1 MPRPCHCRRVAAL
14 PKMTYFKP
22 RGVPMS
28 ELAECRLSVDGL
40 EALRLADYQDLNMD
54 EAAARMGVSRHT
66 FGRLLRKAR
75 RCVAEALIEGHALRI
90 EGGVCALVDTSETQG
105 ALDMSQSILWLSS
118 DAPGGLKPRPAPTS
132 ATATSIPWPAWKTG
146 PSAMCAC
153 CPTAGMSTAIASSP
167 YRNWRSRGSPR
178 CWPGAMGMRPLSAMQ
193 AAGVTVYHNAGQAT
207 VGDALKAFAA
217 GNCNLGTSSC
227 ARAVASPLEHFHV
240 EMSNSGCCPLLP
252 FTAWPA
258 RAGRAVHSGITRS
271 WRLRMAAASR
281 ERVPAQTAYRSAR
294 RKRGGHIDQTIVY

>member
-105 ALDMSQSILWLSS
+105 ALDMSQSILVAVPS
-118 DAPGGLKPRPAPTS
+118 DAPGGLEA
-132 ATATSIPWPAWKTG
+132 A
-146 PSAMCAC
+146 PSAHFGHCDVYTLARVENGAVSDVRVLPNSGHEHGNC
-153 CPTAGMSTAIASSP
+153 LQPVQELAQQGVTALLAG
-167 YRNWRSRGSPR
+167 G
-178 CWPGAMGMRPLSAMQ
+178 MGMRPLMGFNQ
-193 AAGVTVYHNAGQAT
+193 MGIQVYFAGSYPT
-207 VGDALKAFAA
+207 VGAAVQAFSE
-217 GNCNLGTSSC
+217 GKLT
-227 ARAVASPLEHFHV
+227 
-240 EMSNSGCCPLLP
+240 P
-252 FTAWPA
+252 FTMEHTCGG
-258 RAGRAVHSGITRS
+258 GRH
-271 WRLRMAAASR
+271 
-281 ERVPAQTAYRSAR
+281 
-294 RKRGGHIDQTIVY
+294 

>member
-105 ALDMSQSILWLSS
+105 ALDMSQSILVAVPS
-118 DAPGGLKPRPAPTS
+118 DAPGGLEA
-132 ATATSIPWPAWKTG
+132 A
-146 PSAMCAC
+146 PSAHFGHCD
-153 CPTAGMSTAIASSP
+153 
-167 YRNWRSRGSPR
+167 
-178 CWPGAMGMRPLSAMQ
+178 
-193 AAGVTVYHNAGQAT
+193 AAGGHR
-207 VGDALKAFAA
+207 AA
-217 GNCNLGTSSC
+217 GRGHGHAPAQRHAGRGRHGLSQC
-227 ARAVASPLEHFHV
+227 RAGHGGRCPEGLCRRQIATLRHGAVVQGRLQSPLEHFHV
-240 EMSNSGCCPLLP
+240 E
-252 FTAWPA
+252 
-258 RAGRAVHSGITRS
+258 
-271 WRLRMAAASR
+271 RL
-281 ERVPAQTAYRSAR
+281 
-294 RKRGGHIDQTIVY
+294 

>member
-1 MPRPCHCRRVAAL
+1 MLIFIHQHEEPMPRPCHCRRVAAL

-105 ALDMSQSILWLSS
+105 ALDMSQSSLVAVPSE
-118 DAPGGLKPRPAPTS
+118 APGGLEA
-132 ATATSIPWPAWKTG
+132 A
-146 PSAMCAC
+146 PSAHFGHCDVYTLARVENGAVSDVRVLPNSGHEHGNC
-153 CPTAGMSTAIASSP
+153 LQPVQELAQQGVTALLAG
-167 YRNWRSRGSPR
+167 G
-178 CWPGAMGMRPLSAMQ
+178 MGMRPLSAMQ

-217 GNCNLGTSSC
+217 GKLQPFGTEQLCKGGCN
-227 ARAVASPLEHFHV
+227 HH
-240 EMSNSGCCPLLP
+240 
-252 FTAWPA
+252 
-258 RAGRAVHSGITRS
+258 
-271 WRLRMAAASR
+271 
-281 ERVPAQTAYRSAR
+281 
-294 RKRGGHIDQTIVY
+294 

>member
-90 EGGVCALVDTSETQG
+90 ESIHSGGRSLRRA
-105 ALDMSQSILWLSS
+105 
-118 DAPGGLKPRPAPTS
+118 RR
-132 ATATSIPWPAWKTG
+132 
-146 PSAMCAC
+146 
-153 CPTAGMSTAIASSP
+153 AG
-167 YRNWRSRGSPR
+167 SR
-178 CWPGAMGMRPLSAMQ
+178 AQRPLRPLRRLYPGPRGKRGRQ
-193 AAGVTVYHNAGQAT
+193 R
-207 VGDALKAFAA
+207 
-217 GNCNLGTSSC
+217 C
-227 ARAVASPLEHFHV
+227 ARAAQQ
-240 EMSNSGCCPLLP
+240 
-252 FTAWPA
+252 
-258 RAGRAVHSGITRS
+258 RA
-271 WRLRMAAASR
+271 
-281 ERVPAQTAYRSAR
+281 
-294 RKRGGHIDQTIVY
+294 

>member
-1 MPRPCHCRRVAAL
+1 MLIFIHQHEEPMPRPCHCRRVAAL

-105 ALDMSQSILWLSS
+105 ALDMSQSILVAVPS
-118 DAPGGLKPRPAPTS
+118 DAPGGLEA
-132 ATATSIPWPAWKTG
+132 A
-146 PSAMCAC
+146 PSAHFGHCDVYTLARVENG
-153 CPTAGMSTAIASSP
+153 AVSDVRVLP
-167 YRNWRSRGSPR
+167 YRNWRSRGSAR
-178 CWPGAMGMRPLSAMQ
+178 CWPGAWA
-193 AAGVTVYHNAGQAT
+193 
-207 VGDALKAFAA
+207 
-217 GNCNLGTSSC
+217 C
-227 ARAVASPLEHFHV
+227 ARSAP
-240 EMSNSGCCPLLP
+240 CRPQ
-252 FTAWPA
+252 
-258 RAGRAVHSGITRS
+258 
-271 WRLRMAAASR
+271 ASR
-281 ERVPAQTAYRSAR
+281 SITMPGRPRWAMP
-294 RKRGGHIDQTIVY
+294 

>member
-105 ALDMSQSILWLSS
+105 ALDMSQSILVAVPS
-118 DAPGGLKPRPAPTS
+118 DAPGGLEA
-132 ATATSIPWPAWKTG
+132 A
-146 PSAMCAC
+146 PSAHFGHCDVYTLARVENGAVSDVRVLPNRGHEHGNCLQPVQELAQQGVSALLAGGM
-153 CPTAGMSTAIASSP
+153 GMS
-167 YRNWRSRGSPR
+167 
-178 CWPGAMGMRPLSAMQ
+178 PLSAMQ
-193 AAGVTVYHNAGQAT
+193 AAGVTVYHNAGQAP

-217 GNCNLGTSSC
+217 GQLQPFGTEQLCKGGCN
-227 ARAVASPLEHFHV
+227 HH
-240 EMSNSGCCPLLP
+240 
-252 FTAWPA
+252 
-258 RAGRAVHSGITRS
+258 
-271 WRLRMAAASR
+271 
-281 ERVPAQTAYRSAR
+281 
-294 RKRGGHIDQTIVY
+294 

>member
-105 ALDMSQSILWLSS
+105 ALDMSQSILVAVPS
-118 DAPGGLKPRPAPTS
+118 DAPGGLEA
-132 ATATSIPWPAWKTG
+132 
-146 PSAMCAC
+146 
-153 CPTAGMSTAIASSP
+153 
-167 YRNWRSRGSPR
+167 
-178 CWPGAMGMRPLSAMQ
+178 
-193 AAGVTVYHNAGQAT
+193 
-207 VGDALKAFAA
+207 
-217 GNCNLGTSSC
+217 
-227 ARAVASPLEHFHV
+227 ARAAQQ
-240 EMSNSGCCPLLP
+240 
-252 FTAWPA
+252 
-258 RAGRAVHSGITRS
+258 RA
-271 WRLRMAAASR
+271 
-281 ERVPAQTAYRSAR
+281 
-294 RKRGGHIDQTIVY
+294 